1 MHSTGFI
8 HFYKASRL
16 VLATSVLFLA
26 PSAFGQQDY
35 VGHYDI
41 YGGYGYL
48 NSPKISLAESGFHTQ
63 VGMRV
68 RRWVSLG
75 FDYTIVTGNGA
86 LTPNLLT
93 TTLQQQ
99 LGPTVAGA
107 IGAGLIPANYQLK
120 VPLDSKTQTFSAGP
134 QLSYRHFK
142 QATLFV
148 RPDLGAIYEN
158 ATAKPTDAF
167 ATAIV
172 QQLVPSG
179 SKQDWTVFYGFGG
192 GVDLIVSR
200 RFSIR
205 VQADFVHDHLFN
217 DLLQDGRNTVRFA
230 IGPGFQW
237 GKNIE

>member
-1 MHSTGFI
+1 LI
-8 HFYKASRL
+8 
-16 VLATSVLFLA
+16 LA
-26 PSAFGQQDY
+26 PNAFCQQDY
-35 VGHYDI
+35 VGQFDI
-41 YGGYGYL
+41 YGGFGYL

-63 VGMRV
+63 AGMRV

-93 TTLQQQ
+93 TSIQQQ
-99 LGPTVAGA
+99 LGPQLGQA
-107 IGAGLIPANYQLK
+107 IAAGLIPASYQLK
-120 VPLDSKTQTFSAGP
+120 VPLGSKTQTFSLGP
-134 QLSYRHFK
+134 QISYRHFK
-142 QATLFV
+142 QATLFI
-148 RPDLGAIYEN
+148 RPDLGAIHEN
-158 ATAKPTDAF
+158 ATAHPTDAF

-179 SKQDWTVFYGFGG
+179 SEQDWTAFYGFGG
-192 GVDLIVSR
+192 GVDIILSH

-205 VQADFVHDHLFN
+205 VQGDFVHDHLFN
-217 DLLQDGRNTVRFA
+217 DLLRDGRNTVRFA